1 MANGSAPPPSTPLD
15 GKLPA
20 SVIRILARNG
30 IESVEAVRKAYPQ
43 QLLTL
48 KGIGLLRL
56 RKIEKAFFPGHAYMP
71 SHTLAVLP
79 FVSGSCL
86 NGSLPVAIVRALAR
100 GGITTP
106 EQLRAAYPVD
116 LLKIRSL
123 GEGSLREIE
132 RVFFPGQHYE
142 PPGNTK
148 IR

>member
-1 MANGSAPPPSTPLD
+1 MVNSSTSHGSASLE

-20 SVIRILARNG
+20 SVVRILVRNG
-30 IESVEAVRKAYPQ
+30 LDTVDDVRKAYPLG
-43 QLLTL
+43 LLAI

-56 RKIEKAFFPGHAYMP
+56 RKIEKALMPGQSYVP
-71 SHTLAVLP
+71 SHAMPALP

-100 GGITTP
+100 GDITTP
-106 EQLRAAYPVD
+106 EQLRQAYPHE

-132 RVFFPGQHYE
+132 RVYFPGQHYE
-142 PPGNTK
+142 PPGNGK

>member
-1 MANGSAPPPSTPLD
+1 MDT
-15 GKLPA
+15 
-20 SVIRILARNG
+20 
-30 IESVEAVRKAYPQ
+30 VEAVRKAYPLG
-43 QLLTL
+43 LLAI

-56 RKIEKAFFPGHAYMP
+56 RKIEKAFFPGQSYVP
-71 SHTLAVLP
+71 SHAMPDLP

-100 GGITTP
+100 GDITTP
-106 EQLRAAYPVD
+106 EQLREAYPHE

-132 RVFFPGQHYE
+132 RVFFPGQRYE
-142 PPGNTK
+142 PPGNGK

>member
-1 MANGSAPPPSTPLD
+1 MLNDSTAVSATPLD
-15 GKLPA
+15 GKLPFP
-20 SVIRILARNG
+20 VIRILVRNG
-30 IESVEAVRKAYPQ
+30 INTVEAVHQAYPLG
-43 QLLTL
+43 LLAI

-56 RKIEKAFFPGHAYMP
+56 RKIEKAFLPGRAYIPTHALP
-71 SHTLAVLP
+71 PLP
-79 FVSGSCL
+79 FVSGSSL
-86 NGSLPVAIVRALAR
+86 NGALPVAIVRALAR

-106 EQLRAAYPVD
+106 EALRAAYPLE

-142 PPGNTK
+142 PPGSGK

>member
-1 MANGSAPPPSTPLD
+1 MANGSASSPPTSLD
-15 GKLPA
+15 GKLPVQ
-20 SVIRILARNG
+20 VIRILLKNG
-30 IESVEAVRKAYPQ
+30 IDSAEAVRKAYPLG
-43 QLLTL
+43 LLAI

-56 RKIEKAFFPGHAYMP
+56 RKIERAFMPGQAYIPTHAMP
-71 SHTLAVLP
+71 TLP

-100 GGITTP
+100 GDITTP
-106 EQLRAAYPVD
+106 EQLRQAYPHA

-132 RVFFPGQHYE
+132 RVFFPGQRYE
-142 PPGNTK
+142 PPGNVK

>member
-1 MANGSAPPPSTPLD
+1 MANGSASHASSSLE

-20 SVIRILARNG
+20 PVVRLLVRNG
-30 IESVEAVRKAYPQ
+30 VDTVEAVRKAYPLG
-43 QLLTL
+43 LLAI

-56 RKIEKAFFPGHAYMP
+56 RKIEKAFMPGQAYIPTHAMP
-71 SHTLAVLP
+71 DLP

-86 NGSLPVAIVRALAR
+86 NGSLPAAIVRALAR
-100 GGITTP
+100 GDITTP
-106 EQLRAAYPVD
+106 EQLRQAYPHE

-132 RVFFPGQHYE
+132 RVYFPGQRYE
-142 PPGNTK
+142 PPGNGK

>member
-1 MANGSAPPPSTPLD
+1 MANGSASHPGTSLE

-20 SVIRILARNG
+20 PLVRILVHHG
-30 IESVEAVRKAYPQ
+30 IDSVEAVRKAYPLG
-43 QLLTL
+43 LLAI

-56 RKIEKAFFPGHAYMP
+56 RKIEKAFLPGQSYVPMHSMP
-71 SHTLAVLP
+71 KLP

-100 GGITTP
+100 GDITTP
-106 EQLRAAYPVD
+106 EQLRQAYPHE

-132 RVFFPGQHYE
+132 RVYFPGQRYV
-142 PPGNTK
+142 PPGNGK

>member
-1 MANGSAPPPSTPLD
+1 MVNGSTSHAAPSLD

-20 SVIRILARNG
+20 PVVRLLVRNG
-30 IESVEAVRKAYPQ
+30 LDTVEAVRKAYPLG
-43 QLLTL
+43 LLAI

-56 RKIEKAFFPGHAYMP
+56 RKIEKAFFPGQSYVP
-71 SHTLAVLP
+71 SHAMPDLP

-100 GGITTP
+100 GDITTP
-106 EQLRAAYPVD
+106 EQLREAYPHE

-132 RVFFPGQHYE
+132 RVFFPGQRYE
-142 PPGNTK
+142 PPGNGK